1 MGGSHEPVP
10 AFQCNPCF
18 RMPVPKLDER
28 VTRKDPHGDLYHV
41 PKSGTTP
48 NAERPHLSWAGPVI
62 VEPAASLPPVFR

>member
-1 MGGSHEPVP
+1 
-10 AFQCNPCF
+10 
-18 RMPVPKLDER
+18 MPVPKLDER